1 MFHEIF
7 WRYTKAS
14 QYVASVGRGI
24 DLGRN
29 LLLQDLVGRQ
39 VEGGE
44 GNVPVGWGMLGHC
57 DISFSPDKSRTQSP
71 VKAGQAF
78 SPEDLSKA
86 GTKAEVGEP
95 ARFVPGEMVK
105 GEEAYC
111 GILVKL
117 CA

>member
-1 MFHEIF
+1 MD
-7 WRYTKAS
+7 WYTKAS

-44 GNVPVGWGMLGHC
+44 GNIPVGCGMLGHC
-57 DISFSPDKSRTQSP
+57 DISYFFSPDKSRTQSP

-95 ARFVPGEMVK
+95 ARFVPGGD
-105 GEEAYC
+105 GER
-111 GILVKL
+111 
-117 CA
+117 

>member
-1 MFHEIF
+1 M
-7 WRYTKAS
+7 
-14 QYVASVGRGI
+14 ASVGRGI

-44 GNVPVGWGMLGHC
+44 GNIPVGWGNVRTLWHLL
-57 DISFSPDKSRTQSP
+57 SFSPDKSRTQSP

>member
-1 MFHEIF
+1 MD
-7 WRYTKAS
+7 WYTKAS
-14 QYVASVGRGI
+14 QYVTSVGRGI

-44 GNVPVGWGMLGHC
+44 GNISVGCGMLGHYC
-57 DISFSPDKSRTQSP
+57 DISYLFSPDKSRTQSP

-95 ARFVPGEMVK
+95 ARLVPGGD
-105 GEEAYC
+105 GER
-111 GILVKL
+111 
-117 CA
+117 